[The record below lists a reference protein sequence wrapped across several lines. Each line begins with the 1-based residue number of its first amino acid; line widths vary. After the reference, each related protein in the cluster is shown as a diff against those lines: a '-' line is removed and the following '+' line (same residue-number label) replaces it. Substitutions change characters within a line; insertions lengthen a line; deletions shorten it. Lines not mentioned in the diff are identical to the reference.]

1 MMKTYYV
8 FTFVTN
14 KYIVTLRFDYRKLK
28 KIARFHVAQT
38 QSSAVRECHKIGEEL
53 MKLSWALDTYQ

>member
-1 MMKTYYV
+1 M
-8 FTFVTN
+8 
-14 KYIVTLRFDYRKLK
+14 LRFDYRKLK